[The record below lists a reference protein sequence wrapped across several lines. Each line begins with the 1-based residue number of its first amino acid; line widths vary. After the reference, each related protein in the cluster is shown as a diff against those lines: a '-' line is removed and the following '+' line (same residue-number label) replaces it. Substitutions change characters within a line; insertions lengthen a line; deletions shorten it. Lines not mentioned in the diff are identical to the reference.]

1 MKEWNCYTNV
11 DKLLKL
17 RWPTYEPTTYLLVW
31 WFGGNKKHNCHSIIS
46 KDYESAEYCALE
58 FITLNKVEH
67 AVLYKSGVKLN
78 KKDKH
83 YIFRYYVPLA
93 WYNGNRY
100 QLAKRKECFVA
111 PIKISTDETRIW
123 SAEYLI
129 PEECDNCMQIELE
142 TNFDRVYG
150 RKKNESL

>member
-1 MKEWNCYTNV
+1 MNKTLNLIS
-11 DKLLKL
+11 KLSN
-17 RWPTYEPTTYLLVW
+17 PSTFLLVW
-31 WFGGNKKHNCHSIIS
+31 WNDNSEEHFCEFVNG
-46 KDYESAEYCALE
+46 KDYETAEYCALE

-83 YIFRYYVPLA
+83 HIFRYYVPLA

-111 PIKISTDETRIW
+111 PIKISSDETRIW

-142 TNFDRVYG
+142 TNFNRIYG
-150 RKKNESL
+150 RNK